1 MSFFAPS
8 PLPPVFAN
16 IAYERRSSRRT
27 KHLRVSVYPGGRVV
41 VSHPVRVRESH
52 IERFLTDHA
61 TWIRA
66 QVEKQKNVS
75 VPKERLRGTPTAY
88 RAQKEGARA
97 FVHARLAHFNQ
108 HYGFSYGSVAIKN
121 MSTRWGSCSQKR
133 NLNFHYKIIDLP
145 SHLQD
150 YLIVH
155 QLCHLKAFNHGAAFW
170 SLVAETI
177 PAYKTCRAELRT
189 RCH

>member
-1 MSFFAPS
+1 M
-8 PLPPVFAN
+8 
-16 IAYERRSSRRT
+16 YERRSSRRT

-41 VSHPVRVRESH
+41 VSHPVRIRASS
-52 IERFLTDHA
+52 IERFLIDHA
-61 TWIRA
+61 AWIEA

-75 VPKERLRGTPTAY
+75 VPKERLRGTSSAY
-88 RAQKEGARA
+88 RAQKEAARA
-97 FVHARLAHFNQ
+97 LVHARLAYFNQ
-108 HYGFSYGSVAIKN
+108 HYGFFYARVAIKN

-133 NLNFHYKIIDLP
+133 NLNFHYKIINLP

-150 YLIVH
+150 YLVVH
-155 QLCHLKAFNHGAAFW
+155 ELCHLQAFNHGAAFW

-177 PAYKTCRAELRT
+177 PAYKVCRAELRT

>member
-8 PLPPVFAN
+8 LLPPALAN

-52 IERFLTDHA
+52 LERFLIDHA
-61 TWIRA
+61 PWIVA

-75 VPKERLRGTPTAY
+75 VPTERLRGTPTAY
-88 RAQKEGARA
+88 RARKEASRA

-121 MSTRWGSCSQKR
+121 MSTRWGSCSQKK

-145 SHLQD
+145 PHLQD

-155 QLCHLKAFNHGAAFW
+155 ELCHLQAFNHGPGFW
-170 SLVAETI
+170 ALVAETI
-177 PAYKTCRAELRT
+177 PQYLASRAELRT
-189 RCH
+189 CCR